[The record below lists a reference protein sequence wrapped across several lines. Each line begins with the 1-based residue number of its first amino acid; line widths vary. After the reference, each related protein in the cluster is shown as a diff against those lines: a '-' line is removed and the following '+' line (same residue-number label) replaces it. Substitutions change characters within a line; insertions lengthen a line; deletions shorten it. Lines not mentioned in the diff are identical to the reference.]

1 LPRGFNIPSTV
12 DNGRLTPFLTIFL
25 TPSVGGGIDIE
36 PSTTLGAGVLDLD
49 SKTFSPGDDVVATSV
64 FDVVD
69 EGAFDSG
76 TFLVGVV
83 DGSLARNL
91 GERRSVMIL
100 LLIAFF
106 GFAVAGEGFVV
117 KPIFN
122 FFVRAAKASMW
133 CEDDSVRWIQI
144 LQASA
149 LVGLG
154 LSISDTK
161 ACMKCKAMMVC
172 RPDVVMIR
180 GWDL

>member
-1 LPRGFNIPSTV
+1 
-12 DNGRLTPFLTIFL
+12 
-25 TPSVGGGIDIE
+25 
-36 PSTTLGAGVLDLD
+36 
-49 SKTFSPGDDVVATSV
+49 VATSV

-69 EGAFDSG
+69 EGVFDSG

-83 DGSLARNL
+83 DGSLVRNL

-100 LLIAFF
+100 LFF

-172 RPDVVMIR
+172 RLDVVMIR